1 VDIHVLQGERP
12 MALDNKTIGRFQLTG
27 IPPAPRGVP
36 QVEVTFDIDAN
47 GILHVSAKDR
57 ATSKEQKIRIEASS
71 GLSDAEIDKMVD
83 EAEAHASED
92 KGRREKAEA
101 HNRLDSLIYQTEKNL
116 EDWKDSVDEDGKA
129 DVEAKL
135 ERGKQALK
143 QDDTVEI
150 IAATEEIQKAVQELA
165 QQIYSK
171 AGMGDQG
178 GEPAEG
184 FEETVEDGGDA
195 GEGTGDEEVV
205 EADYEIVDESED
217 K

>member
-1 VDIHVLQGERP
+1 
-12 MALDNKTIGRFQLTG
+12 
-27 IPPAPRGVP
+27 
-36 QVEVTFDIDAN
+36 
-47 GILHVSAKDR
+47 ILHVSAKDR
-57 ATSKEQKIRIEASS
+57 ATGKEQKIRIEASS
-71 GLSDAEIDKMVD
+71 GLSDSEIDKMVH

-116 EDWKDSVDEDGKA
+116 EDWKDSVDEEGKA

-143 QDDTVEI
+143 QDDTAEI
-150 IAATEEIQKAVQELA
+150 TAATEEIQKAVQELA

-171 AGMGDQG
+171 AGMGDQAEQAG
-178 GEPAEG
+178 FEDSTDADAAEG
-184 FEETVEDGGDA
+184 EEAE
-195 GEGTGDEEVV
+195 DEEVV

>member
-1 VDIHVLQGERP
+1 
-12 MALDNKTIGRFQLTG
+12 
-27 IPPAPRGVP
+27 
-36 QVEVTFDIDAN
+36 VTFDIDAN

-57 ATSKEQKIRIEASS
+57 ATGKEQKIRIEASS
-71 GLSDAEIDKMVD
+71 GLSDAEIDKMVH

-116 EDWKDSVDEDGKA
+116 EDWKDSVDEEGKA

-143 QDDTVEI
+143 QDDTDEI
-150 IAATEEIQKAVQELA
+150 VAATEEIQKAVQELA

-171 AGMGDQG
+171 AGMGDQA
-178 GEPAEG
+178 EPPPG
-184 FEETVEDGGDA
+184 FEESAEADA
-195 GEGTGDEEVV
+195 GQGEGAPDEEVV